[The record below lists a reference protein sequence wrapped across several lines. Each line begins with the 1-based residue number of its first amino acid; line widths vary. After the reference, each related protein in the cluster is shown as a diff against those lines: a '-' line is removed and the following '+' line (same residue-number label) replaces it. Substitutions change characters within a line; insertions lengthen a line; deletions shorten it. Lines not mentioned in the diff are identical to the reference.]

1 MTKTFSNTDA
11 ESGIYSIRSRV
22 LGGFVVTG
30 LLIGGIF
37 GWASQA
43 EVAGA
48 VVVTGEVAVDRNLRV
63 VQHRDG
69 GIVQEIL
76 AQAGY
81 SVSQGD
87 ILIRLDDTSAR
98 MERAILHGKIAE
110 FSIRKNR
117 LEAQRDLQ
125 DSFARPSVLNDLITP
140 KETIN
145 SIFAGEQR
153 IFEGSLASYKSRK
166 EQLELAIEQV
176 ENEIKGLEARLEAKE
191 DEIQLVSTENDR
203 IQQLSDRNLTV
214 RNTVFSIHRENVRLK
229 GEHGEILSSLGRA
242 RSRISELE
250 LDILSMEEKAR
261 TDAQTELREVETLL
275 SELRERRLLVE
286 DTLQRTDIRAPIS
299 GQINDLNINSV
310 GGVISPAEVLATIVP
325 EDAKLVFSARVPAV
339 QIEQVDTNREARL
352 RFSAFEQNE
361 TPEIRG
367 TVSYVAAAATRDQ
380 TTGADFYQMK
390 VAVEP
395 DQLALLGGRELR
407 PGMPLEI
414 YITTSERTAL
424 SYLVKPFQDQLARAF
439 RER

>member
-1 MTKTFSNTDA
+1 MTKTFSKTDA
-11 ESGIYSIRSRV
+11 DSGIYSIRSRV

-76 AQAGY
+76 AQAGD
-81 SVSQGD
+81 SVAQGD
-87 ILIRLDDTSAR
+87 ILIRLDAR

-125 DSFARPSVLNDLITP
+125 DNFIRPTLLEDLITP
-140 KETIN
+140 KETIDT
-145 SIFAGEQR
+145 IFAGEQR

-191 DEIQLVSTENDR
+191 DEIELVSTENDR
-203 IQQLSDRNLTV
+203 IQHLSDRNLTV

-286 DTLQRTDIRAPIS
+286 DTLSRTDIRAPIS

-325 EDAKLVFSARVPAV
+325 EDANLVFSARVPAV
-339 QIEQVDTNREARL
+339 QIEQVDANREARL

-361 TPEIRG
+361 TPEILG
-367 TVSYVAAAATRDQ
+367 KVSYVAAAATRDQ
-380 TTGADFYQMK
+380 ATGADFYQMK

-395 DQLALLGGRELR
+395 DQLALLGGRALR